1 MKHCRILEN
10 AIIAFPN
17 NKTIR
22 KVFYKGE
29 EAVAQMYVDALHPN
43 SGLRREQTQKEALR
57 YFESKNRNERR
68 NVRLIIEADKVA
80 FQYRRMMFG
89 KIDTKTFSAIR
100 HGVEKSFSL
109 AMEYSNRA

>member
-17 NKTIR
+17 NKALR
-22 KVFYKGE
+22 KVFYKGDE
-29 EAVAQMYVDALHPN
+29 VIAQAYIDALRPGARLTRECTQVEAV
-43 SGLRREQTQKEALR
+43 R
-57 YFESKNRNERR
+57 YFKSKEKSERR
-68 NVRLIIEADKVA
+68 NVRLIVDGNKVA

-100 HGVEKSFSL
+100 HGVERSFSL
-109 AMEYSNRA
+109 AVAYSRRA